1 MKQQPK
7 ENEPLKE
14 SDKVQVVLISCEADF
29 MLKLGTIDFHMKG
42 IVVWQESGQLT
53 GLAVELESGVTY
65 WVQEDGWVTGGK
77 PLFKV
82 EKL

>member
-1 MKQQPK
+1 MAIDK
-7 ENEPLKE
+7 EPLKE
-14 SDKVQVVLISCEADF
+14 GDKVQVVLIACEASP

-42 IVVWQESGQLT
+42 TILWHKSGQTT
-53 GLAVELESGVTY
+53 GLAVKLDSGRLY
-65 WVQEDGWVTGGK
+65 WVQEDGWVVAAS